1 MNKKEALFLPAT
13 LILICIVFIFT
24 MEGGTKRKK
33 KHKKEIQEV
42 SENKNSSQN
51 PSLTAFYNAIQTD
64 NEHFPQTEIQNFISM
79 LQDEEINTI
88 NTHTGIHSVTSRIEN
103 FCKQLVNQSSPD
115 YFNNTL
121 FNTCFEELVK
131 ASFPEKQEMINVY
144 YRNLIQYRLVLET
157 ENNSS
162 EVKTKSERE
171 DMIWRKRYELFGYA
185 AAEEL
190 YAGERYLLNIKQ
202 KIIANTS
209 SKKNFDE
216 KINSLQNEIAIL
228 KMQRQQDSSGEEFI
242 EFGEYFLSS
251 PEVQKSLKSMSE
263 EVRAQKL
270 RSLRLAVGIPESRLK
285 QLEEWDK
292 NRTQLQIKGNS
303 YLKEMKALQE
313 KSELNPDEYSI
324 ELKKL
329 KESYFGKELAE
340 EIEEEEKKGFNRFA
354 ATQEFLLQ

>member
-13 LILICIVFIFT
+13 LILICIVFIVT

-33 KHKKEIQEV
+33 KHKKETQEV
-42 SENKNSSQN
+42 SENKNSNQN
-51 PSLTAFYNAIQTD
+51 SSLTAFYNAIQTD
-64 NEHFPQTEIQNFISM
+64 NEHFPQAEIQNFISM
-79 LQDEEINTI
+79 LQDEETNSI

-251 PEVQKSLKSMSE
+251 PEVQKSLKSMPE
-263 EVRAQKL
+263 EARAQKL
-270 RSLRLAVGIPESRLK
+270 RSLRLAVGIPESRLT

-292 NRTQLQIKGNS
+292 NRTQLQLKGNS

-313 KSELNPDEYSI
+313 KSELKPDEYSI

-329 KESYFGKELAE
+329 KESYFGKELAD
-340 EIEEEEKKGFNRFA
+340 EIEEEEKKGIYRFA
-354 ATQEFLLQ
+354 NTQEFLLQ